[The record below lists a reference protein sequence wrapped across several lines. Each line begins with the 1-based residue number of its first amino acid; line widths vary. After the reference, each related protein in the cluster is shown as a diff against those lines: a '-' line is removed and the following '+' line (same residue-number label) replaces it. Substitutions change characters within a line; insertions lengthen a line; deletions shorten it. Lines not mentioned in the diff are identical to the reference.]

1 MGPVSSDEVVGLIP
15 ASGETLHIGANHDKY
30 TTKRKV
36 MIAELE
42 TEATRNYHPDKKTKT
57 VNAEL
62 GADKSLFDGVEV
74 VQRGGPTQINKA
86 MSLESSGV
94 ED

>member
-1 MGPVSSDEVVGLIP
+1 MVGVFTW
-15 ASGETLHIGANHDKY
+15 GQHDKY
-30 TTKRKV
+30 IAKRKV

-57 VNAEL
+57 MNAEL

-74 VQRGGPTQINKA
+74 DSAKWTHSDK
-86 MSLESSGV
+86 
-94 ED
+94 